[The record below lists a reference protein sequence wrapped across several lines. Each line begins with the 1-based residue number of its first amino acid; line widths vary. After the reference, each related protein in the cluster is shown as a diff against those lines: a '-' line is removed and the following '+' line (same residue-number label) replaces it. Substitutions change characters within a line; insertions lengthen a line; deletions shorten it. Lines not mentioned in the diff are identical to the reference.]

1 MTKKQEREL
10 NRQYRKISEK
20 LNKNLY
26 NENELDSL
34 LSTFTH
40 LLTDNDMVTNE
51 VKVDLLETLSELE
64 SINENKDYSNDKD
77 DSYLNENI
85 YKSANDEYEISTLQN
100 IYSLWKIKDTLTKKE
115 LESEVSKITD
125 EIDKFMDIEFSDEAM
140 EHFNNIDF
148 IHFIKKI
155 NFITV
160 DIKKANDRLNS
171 YFKINKKIKEN
182 TPRPIDTEFNTYY
195 ESNLLLAMKNEGI
208 ADQSQLNKIK
218 SLGMGNLLSE
228 SIKVVIPKRKH
239 SLIKRL
245 HNIQEERYMEYLQT
259 QSRLI

>member
-1 MTKKQEREL
+1 MTRLQEKEL

-20 LNKNLY
+20 LDKNLY
-26 NENELDSL
+26 TEKELDNL

-51 VKVDLLETLSELE
+51 VKIDLLETLSDLE
-64 SINENKDYSNDKD
+64 SINENKDYSNNNL
-77 DSYLNENI
+77 LNESINDNTEVITLNKI
-85 YKSANDEYEISTLQN
+85 YK
-100 IYSLWKIKDTLTKKE
+100 LWKSSKNMTDKE
-115 LESEVSKITD
+115 LEKNVSELMEYV
-125 EIDKFMDIEFSDEAM
+125 EKFLEIEFSDEAM
-140 EHFNNIDF
+140 DNFDDDF
-148 IHFIKKI
+148 VNFIKEI
-155 NFITV
+155 NFINV

-171 YFKINKKIKEN
+171 YFKIDKQIKERS
-182 TPRPIDTEFNTYY
+182 PRPMDTEFNTYY

-218 SLGMGNLLSE
+218 SLGMGNILTE

-239 SLIKRL
+239 REIKRL
-245 HNIQEERYMEYLQT
+245 HNIQEQRYMEYLAT